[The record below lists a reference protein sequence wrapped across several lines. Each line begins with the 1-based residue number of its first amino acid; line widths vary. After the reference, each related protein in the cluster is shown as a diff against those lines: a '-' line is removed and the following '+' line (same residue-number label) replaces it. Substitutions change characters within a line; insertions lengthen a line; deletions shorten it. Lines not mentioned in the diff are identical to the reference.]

1 MAGVLSLPSK
11 FFSSRVG
18 QTKGKVGA
26 PSVGGGDTDEDEDED
41 GNGNDDDDEGGEMVE
56 VSAADGGRPSP
67 TSEMFQRLR

>member
-26 PSVGGGDTDEDEDED
+26 PSAGGGDTDEDEDED

-56 VSAADGGRPSP
+56 VSAADGGSP
-67 TSEMFQRLR
+67 HQHQKCFRD

>member
-1 MAGVLSLPSK
+1 MLSLPSK

-41 GNGNDDDDEGGEMVE
+41 DDDGQEDEDAIRRAPVCSVMWL
-56 VSAADGGRPSP
+56 
-67 TSEMFQRLR
+67 F